1 MMRCHPIPQKLQ
13 KVEWYRGDGGGRT
26 HYGKD
31 STLPLPESL
40 LNFEDSQ
47 ISVLI
52 VCLLQTFHA
61 SQGKMTGKFGF
72 YLS

>member
-1 MMRCHPIPQKLQ
+1 MVP
-13 KVEWYRGDGGGRT
+13 GGGGGRT

-31 STLPLPESL
+31 CTLPLPESL

-52 VCLLQTFHA
+52 VCLLQTFHS
-61 SQGKMTGKFGF
+61 SQGKMTGKFCF
-72 YLS
+72 SIYHEWQQSFTLPVLFK